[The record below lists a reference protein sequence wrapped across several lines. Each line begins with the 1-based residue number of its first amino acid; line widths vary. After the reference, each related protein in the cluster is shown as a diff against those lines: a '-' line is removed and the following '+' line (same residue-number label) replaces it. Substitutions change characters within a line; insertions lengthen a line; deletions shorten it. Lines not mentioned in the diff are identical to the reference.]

1 MDNDLNSGKELIIRN
16 VTIQRCEVP
25 GTDISLIKDSNGP
38 RVRREIH
45 FGKMI
50 ISIKERVWGDISSLD
65 LKSPYVD
72 FPSVSGHW
80 FVGLKED
87 DIHQLCYLFI
97 SKNDRYRIPF
107 HVIQKIF
114 L

>member
-16 VTIQRCEVP
+16 VTIQRAEVP
-25 GTDISLIKDSNGP
+25 DTDISLLKDTNGP
-38 RVRREIH
+38 SIRREIH
-45 FGKMI
+45 FGKTI
-50 ISIKERVWGDISSLD
+50 IPIRDRVWADISALD

-72 FPSVSGHW
+72 FPSPSGHW
-80 FVGLKED
+80 FVGLEGD
-87 DIHQLCYLFI
+87 PVHQLCYLFV
-97 SKNDRYRIPF
+97 SKDDRYRIPF